1 MNKQILFC
9 VETTKQANTDYQY
22 IRETILH
29 FYTENKK
36 NIYRPI
42 YMESK
47 SRYNSN
53 TVLKEI
59 RRKQKVF
66 KGETHVIYFIDTD
79 DYDISPEANQELDQ
93 IRSFCAKNSYD
104 FVFFCKDVEDVYYG
118 RRIPA
123 TSKVQTVEQ
132 FKRRHSIRTINAI
145 QLQSEKYKHHYSNI
159 MTILDKYWTRIP
171 D

>member
-29 FYTENKK
+29 FYTDNKK
-36 NIYRPI
+36 NIFRPI

-53 TVLKEI
+53 AVLKEI
-59 RRKQKVF
+59 RRKQKAF
-66 KGETHVIYFIDTD
+66 KGETHVIYFVDTD
-79 DYDISPEANQELDQ
+79 DYDIAPDANRELNQ
-93 IRSFCAKNSYD
+93 IRSFCSKNNFD
-104 FVFFCKDVEDVYYG
+104 FVFFCKDIEDVYCG
-118 RRIPA
+118 CRIPA

-132 FKRRHSIRTINAI
+132 FKRRHSIRTINSI
-145 QLQSEKYKHHYSNI
+145 FLQSEEIKHHCSNI
-159 MTILDKYWTRIP
+159 MNVLDKYWIRIH